1 MRGFIANT
9 HHEWFD
15 FLSEKSYWEEVN
27 FWNPSDFYSFRGEP
41 GSPFF
46 FRLKAPRNAIG
57 GFGIVSRFEKLP
69 EWLAWECF
77 ESGNGASS
85 FKEFADRLHLLRMN
99 NRITSR
105 FETPKIGCIILSSA
119 VFFPEYLWIDQP
131 SDWGRQNMRYKGY
144 DLTQGEGL
152 RIWKSCLNVLRMNEY
167 KEIVVSTGA
176 MECDRY
182 GDPILVTPRMGQGT
196 FRLAVTSAYARACA
210 VTNEHSLPVLEAAHI
225 KPYASGGE
233 HAVRNGIL
241 LRSDLHRLFDRGY
254 MTITPELKIEISD
267 KLRQDYANGRTY
279 YPLHGQHVTV
289 PQLLTDQP
297 DQELLRWHNDSV
309 FRAV

>member
-9 HHEWFD
+9 HHDWFD
-15 FLSEKSYWEEVN
+15 FLSKKSYWEEVN
-27 FWNPSDFYSFRGEP
+27 FWNPSDFYSFLGEP

-85 FKEFADRLHLLRMN
+85 FNEFADRLQSLRMMN
-99 NRITSR
+99 KIVSR
-105 FETPKIGCIILSSA
+105 SETPQIGCIILSSV
-119 VFFPEYLWIDQP
+119 VFFPEHLWIEQP

-152 RIWKSCLNVLRMNEY
+152 RIWKSCMNITRMNAY
-167 KEIVVSTGA
+167 KEIVFSTEA
-176 MECDRY
+176 MERDRY
-182 GDPILVTPRMGQGT
+182 GEPILITPRMGQGT
-196 FRLAVTSAYARACA
+196 FRLAVTSAYERACA

-254 MTITPELKIEISD
+254 MTVTPELHIEISA

-279 YPLHGQHVTV
+279 YPLHGQSIAV
-289 PQLLTDQP
+289 PQSSTDRP
-297 DQELLRWHNDSV
+297 DRDLLRWHNDSV
-309 FRAV
+309 FKAA